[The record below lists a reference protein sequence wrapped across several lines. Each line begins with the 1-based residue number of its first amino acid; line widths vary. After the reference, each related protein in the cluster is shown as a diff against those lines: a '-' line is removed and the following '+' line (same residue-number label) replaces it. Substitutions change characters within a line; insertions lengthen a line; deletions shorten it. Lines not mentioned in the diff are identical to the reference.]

1 MTEPVL
7 MQLAGIMPIIQKLLI
22 EDVGFAVNSVYA
34 NVAYLPGK
42 ALKIYSKT
50 SYEIRPGDPMHP
62 GLMGYKAVKENRR
75 IVANIEAEKSVYGI
89 PYTVV
94 AMPIHNQAEQVVGS
108 LVMVFV
114 RKLADYKAAPRLFS
128 AKYGL
133 EDIVGFSENML
144 ACKTRARKIAR
155 SSSTVLITGETG
167 VGKELFA
174 HAIHHESS
182 RRDGPFVRV
191 NCAAIPEALLEAEL
205 FGYEE
210 GSFTG
215 ARKGGQAGKFEQAEG
230 GTIFLDEIG
239 DMPFSMQVKLLRI
252 LQEREFERLGG
263 KGIQR
268 VNMRVIAATN
278 ADLETLIHKGKFR
291 SDLFYRLNV
300 LSLKIPPL
308 RECKT
313 DIPLLIDHFRE
324 VFSVAHGRS
333 GSFSNECV
341 DSLCQYEWPGNIREL
356 GNVIE
361 KIMFEAEGRS
371 AQVYDIPKYIR
382 DNVHVRKPAGTSRNS
397 LLSLLERIEAEE
409 IRKAL
414 ALCKGSRAEA
424 AEYLQ
429 IAKIRLYRKMK
440 KYQID

>member
-1 MTEPVL
+1 MSEL
-7 MQLAGIMPIIQKLLI
+7 ILEQLATTMPLVQKLLI
-22 EDVGFAVNSVYA
+22 DDVGFAVNSVES
-34 NVAYLPGK
+34 NLAYLPGK
-42 ALKIYSKT
+42 ALKLYSKT
-50 SYEIRPGDPMHP
+50 AYEIKPGDPMHP
-62 GLMGYKAVKENRR
+62 GLMGFKAVRENRR

-94 AMPIHNQAEQVVGS
+94 AMPVHNQTEEVVGS

-114 RKLADYKAAPRLFS
+114 RKLGDYKSEPRLFS
-128 AKYGL
+128 AKYSL
-133 EDIVGFSENML
+133 EDIVGVSEKMRE
-144 ACKTRARKIAR
+144 CKERSQRIAR

-167 VGKELFA
+167 VGKELFS
-174 HAIHHESS
+174 HAIHKESS

-215 ARKGGQAGKFEQAEG
+215 ARKGGHAGKFELAEG

-239 DMPFSMQVKLLRI
+239 DMPFNMQAKLLRI

-263 KGIQR
+263 KGVQR

-278 ADLETLIHKGKFR
+278 VDLEKLISKGKFR
-291 SDLFYRLNV
+291 SDLYYRLNV
-300 LSLKIPPL
+300 LTLKVPPL
-308 RECKT
+308 RECKS
-313 DIPLLIDHFRE
+313 DIPAFIEHFRE
-324 VFSVAHGRS
+324 VFSREHGLFTPFADACVATLTRY
-333 GSFSNECV
+333 
-341 DSLCQYEWPGNIREL
+341 DWPGNIREL
-356 GNVIE
+356 GNVVE

-371 AQVYDIPKYIR
+371 AQAYDIPRHILENVNIKKTVNPR
-382 DNVHVRKPAGTSRNS
+382 DNS
-397 LLSLLERIEAEE
+397 LLSLLERVEAEE

-414 ALCKGSRAEA
+414 ALCHGSRAEA
-424 AEYLQ
+424 AEHLQ

-440 KYQID
+440 KYQIE

>member
-1 MTEPVL
+1 MNEL
-7 MQLAGIMPIIQKLLI
+7 ILEQLAATMPLVQKLLI
-22 EDVGFAVNSVYA
+22 DDVGFAVNSVES
-34 NVAYLPGK
+34 NLAYLPGK
-42 ALKIYSKT
+42 ALKLYSKT
-50 SYEIRPGDPMHP
+50 AYEIKPGDPMHP
-62 GLMGYKAVKENRR
+62 GLMGYKAVHENRR

-94 AMPIHNQAEQVVGS
+94 AMPVHNQVGAVAGS

-114 RKLADYKAAPRLFS
+114 RKLGDYKAEPRLFS

-133 EDIVGFSENML
+133 EDIVGHSEKMRE
-144 ACKTRARKIAR
+144 CKERARRIAR

-167 VGKELFA
+167 VGKELFS
-174 HAIHHESS
+174 HAIHKESS
-182 RRDGPFVRV
+182 RREGPFVRV

-215 ARKGGQAGKFEQAEG
+215 ARRGGQAGKFELAEG

-239 DMPFSMQVKLLRI
+239 DMPFNMQAKLLRI

-263 KGIQR
+263 KGVQR

-278 ADLETLIHKGKFR
+278 ADLEKLISKGKFR

-300 LSLKIPPL
+300 LTLKVPAL
-308 RECKT
+308 RECPS
-313 DIPLLIDHFRE
+313 DISLLIEHFRE
-324 VFSVAHGRS
+324 VFEREHGLNTP
-333 GSFSNECV
+333 FSTACISTLSKY
-341 DSLCQYEWPGNIREL
+341 DWPGNIREL
-356 GNVIE
+356 GNIVE
-361 KIMFEAEGRS
+361 KIMFEAEGRI
-371 AQVYDIPKYIR
+371 AQEYDIPRHIR
-382 DNVHVRKPAGTSRNS
+382 EKSTLKHPASTQSTS

-414 ALCKGSRAEA
+414 DLFHGSRADA

>member
-1 MTEPVL
+1 MTEPIL
-7 MQLAGIMPIIQKLLI
+7 EQLAKTMPIVQQLLI
-22 EDVGFAVNSVYA
+22 EDVGFAVNSVEA

-50 SYEIRPGDPMHP
+50 SYEIKPGDPMHS
-62 GLMGYKAVKENRR
+62 GLMGYKAVRENRR

-89 PYTVV
+89 PYTFV
-94 AMPIHNQAEQVVGS
+94 AMPVHNDKGQAVGS

-114 RKLADYKAAPRLFS
+114 RKLADYKSEPKLFS
-128 AKYGL
+128 AKYSL
-133 EDIVGFSENML
+133 EDIVGSGELMRE
-144 ACKTRARKIAR
+144 CKERARRIAR

-174 HAIHHESS
+174 HAIHSESS
-182 RRDGPFVRV
+182 RREGPFVRV

-239 DMPFSMQVKLLRI
+239 DMPFNMQAKLLRI

-263 KGIQR
+263 KGVQR

-278 ADLETLIHKGKFR
+278 ADLESLFRKGKFR

-300 LSLKIPPL
+300 LTLKIPPL
-308 RECKT
+308 RECRG
-313 DIPLLIDHFRE
+313 DIPALINRFRE
-324 VFSVAHGRS
+324 LFLREHGLSTPFSD
-333 GSFSNECV
+333 ECTAV
-341 DSLCQYEWPGNIREL
+341 LCQYEWPGNIREL
-356 GNVIE
+356 GNIVE
-361 KIMFEAEGRS
+361 KIMFEAEGRI
-371 AQVYDIPKYIR
+371 ARADDIPRYIL
-382 DNVHVRKPAGTSRNS
+382 DSVNVNRAVRTHEKS
-397 LLSLLERIEAEE
+397 LLSLLGRVEAEE

-414 ALCKGSRAEA
+414 ALCNGNRTEA

-440 KYQID
+440 KYNID

>member
-1 MTEPVL
+1 MNEPIL
-7 MQLAGIMPIIQKLLI
+7 GQLAAIMPIVQKLLI
-22 EDVGFAVNSVYA
+22 EDVGFAVNSLEA

-50 SYEIRPGDPMHP
+50 SYEIKPGDSMHS
-62 GLMGYKAVKENRR
+62 GLMGYKAAKENRR

-94 AMPIHNQAEQVVGS
+94 AMPVHNSMEKVVGS

-114 RKLADYKAAPRLFS
+114 RKLADYKSEPRLFS
-128 AKYGL
+128 AKYSMD
-133 EDIVGFSENML
+133 DIVGSSESMR
-144 ACKTRARKIAR
+144 ACKERARRIAQ
-155 SSSTVLITGETG
+155 STSTVLITGETG

-174 HAIHHESS
+174 HAIHNES
-182 RRDGPFVRV
+182 RRREGPFVRV

-215 ARKGGQAGKFEQAEG
+215 AKKGGHAGKFELAEG

-239 DMPFSMQVKLLRI
+239 DMPFNMQAKLLRI

-263 KGIQR
+263 KGVQR

-278 ADLETLIHKGKFR
+278 ADLEALIQKGKFR

-300 LSLKIPPL
+300 LALKIPPL
-308 RECKT
+308 RECKS
-313 DIPLLIDHFRE
+313 DIPALIDHFRD
-324 VFSVAHGRS
+324 VFSREHGVS
-333 GSFSNECV
+333 TPFSAECTTA
-341 DSLCQYEWPGNIREL
+341 LCSYEWPGNIREL
-356 GNVIE
+356 GNIVE

-371 AQVYDIPKYIR
+371 AQLADIPRHIQ
-382 DNVHVRKPAGTSRNS
+382 DSINVKKMANPKEHS
-397 LLSLLERIEAEE
+397 LLSLLERIEKEE
-409 IRKAL
+409 IKKAL
-414 ALCKGSRAEA
+414 KHCNGSRAET

-440 KYQID
+440 KYRID